1 MDSGLAGASDE
12 PTVASVLGVKSQLRF
27 HPHGSTQKAH
37 VVLRQVELSEESDD
51 EGDSSMVYFSLFAQ
65 KRIEVKPGKEILLA
79 VATPD
84 GKFLE
89 TPVVFAGKVSGEDDL
104 IHNASPQPFRV
115 DLPTKSRPPVI
126 PPKLRKPW
134 HEAPITEPAT
144 HGESVRK
151 MAIYISNFYVISE
164 CSCSAFI
171 RLHSGASHTYC

>member
-1 MDSGLAGASDE
+1 MDSGPAGASDE
-12 PTVASVLGVKSQLRF
+12 PTVASVLGIKGQLRF

-37 VVLRQVELSEESDD
+37 VVLRQVELSEESDE

-89 TPVVFAGKVSGEDDL
+89 TPVVFAAKVSGDDEL
-104 IHNASPQPFRV
+104 TQTASPPPPRIDTV
-115 DLPTKSRPPVI
+115 HKARPSII

-134 HEAPITEPAT
+134 HEA
-144 HGESVRK
+144 S
-151 MAIYISNFYVISE
+151 ISE
-164 CSCSAFI
+164 PTTRSEYFNNVLTDI
-171 RLHSGASHTYC
+171 RNDLANCQNPILSLRTRP

>member
-1 MDSGLAGASDE
+1 MDYGHSGISDE
-12 PTVASVLGVKSQLRF
+12 PTVASVLGIKGQLRF

-51 EGDSSMVYFSLFAQ
+51 EGDSSIIYFSLFAQ

-89 TPVVFAGKVSGEDDL
+89 APVVFAGKVSGEDAPAQDTSSQ
-104 IHNASPQPFRV
+104 HPSTNVPV
-115 DLPTKSRPPVI
+115 NVRPPVI

-134 HEAPITEPAT
+134 HAASPIELST
-144 HGESVRK
+144 S
-151 MAIYISNFYVISE
+151 SE
-164 CSCSAFI
+164 WC
-171 RLHSGASHTYC
+171 HK